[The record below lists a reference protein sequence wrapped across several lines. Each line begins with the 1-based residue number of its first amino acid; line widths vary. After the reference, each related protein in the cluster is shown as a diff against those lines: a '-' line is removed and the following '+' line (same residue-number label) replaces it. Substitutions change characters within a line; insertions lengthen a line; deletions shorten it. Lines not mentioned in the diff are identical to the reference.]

1 MNLAQILQFCMS
13 DDWRGQE
20 IHELEVEK
28 DHLSVNLK
36 MIHQL
41 MPAHPFKL
49 S

>member
-1 MNLAQILQFCMS
+1 MAQILRIHKS
-13 DDWRGQE
+13 DDWRDQE
-20 IHELEVEK
+20 THELEVEK

-36 MIHQL
+36 MIRQL